1 MTTTLDPEV
10 EVEEDDDEAL
20 IATQRAPG
28 PLVVEPRRLIGM
40 VLSDRYRL
48 LDLLGQGGMG
58 AVYLAEHVVIG
69 KRVAV
74 KVLSPEYSRNP
85 GDVQRFLQ
93 EARMASVVRHDHVV
107 DITDFGYT
115 PRGQAF
121 LVMELLEGE
130 DLASLLQR
138 EGRLPWLR
146 ATELALQIAAGLSAA
161 HAKGVVHR
169 DMKPENCFLV
179 KRPAGDDFV
188 KVLDFGI
195 AKITDER
202 LKLTGDSLTIEGGV
216 IGTPEYIAPEI
227 ARGKKA
233 DARVDIYALGVVL
246 YRMLTGSLPF
256 TSASGN
262 YMEVLSAH
270 ITEAP
275 EAPRQRAPDAQIPP
289 QLEVVVLRALEKD
302 PETRYLSVDA
312 FATAIREVQVLLT
325 GASSTGL
332 IDLPRLRPRR
342 RPVSSPWSRVRT
354 AAVALAAAV
363 AGGLLVALLLRQEP
377 VSEQILVVPEDDPPP
392 GKTPE
397 PLPSP
402 IPPTPPTPPPPPPA
416 LTEPDEPAD
425 EPRKPGL
432 TEAQFRRIVDEIEA
446 SLRSKCTGMPGMS
459 IRVRISVRPDGSVD
473 RVSAEGAQAG
483 TSFGLCVVRQVRAAR
498 FPRATRPTTRS
509 ATLKL

>member
-1 MTTTLDPEV
+1 MTSTLDPEV
-10 EVEEDDDEAL
+10 EVEEEDDEAL

-28 PLVVEPRRLIGM
+28 PLAVEPRRLIGM
-40 VLSDRYRL
+40 ILSDRYRL
-48 LDLLGQGGMG
+48 LDLLGEGGMG

-93 EARMASVVRHDHVV
+93 EARTASVVRHDHVV

-130 DLASLLQR
+130 DLATLLQR

-179 KRPAGDDFV
+179 RRPAGGDFV

-195 AKITDER
+195 AKITDDR

-246 YRMLTGSLPF
+246 YRMITGSLPF

-270 ITEAP
+270 ITDAP
-275 EAPRQRAPDAQIPP
+275 EPPSRRAPDALIPP
-289 QLEVVVLRALEKD
+289 QLEAVVLRALEKD

-312 FATAIREVQVLLT
+312 FAAAIREVQVLLT

-332 IDLPRLRPRR
+332 LDIPRLRPSRR
-342 RPVSSPWSRVRT
+342 RVSSPRGRART
-354 AAVALAAAV
+354 AVIAVAAAL
-363 AGGLLVALLLRQEP
+363 AGGLIVALLLRQEP
-377 VSEQILVVPEDDPPP
+377 VQEQILVVPEDDPRPE
-392 GKTPE
+392 TAPE
-397 PLPSP
+397 PVT
-402 IPPTPPTPPPPPPA
+402 PPVAPTPPPAPVEP
-416 LTEPDEPAD
+416 TEPDQPLD

-432 TEAQFRRIVDEIEA
+432 TEAQFRRVVDEVEA
-446 SLRSKCTGMPGMS
+446 SLRTRCTGMPGMS
-459 IRVRISVRPDGSVD
+459 VRVRINVRPDGGVD
-473 RVSAEGAQAG
+473 RVTAEGAQAG

-498 FPRATRPTTRS
+498 FPRASRPTTRS
-509 ATLKL
+509 ANLKL